1 MIHRYLLKTNSI
13 LSDII
18 CLKSKWIEKYQV
30 DLCSKYNREHDF
42 DVILTLI
49 P

>member
-1 MIHRYLLKTNSI
+1 MIYRYLLKTNSI

-18 CLKSKWIEKYQV
+18 YLKSKWIEKYQIE
-30 DLCSKYNREHDF
+30 LCSKYNREHDF
-42 DVILTLI
+42 DGILTLT